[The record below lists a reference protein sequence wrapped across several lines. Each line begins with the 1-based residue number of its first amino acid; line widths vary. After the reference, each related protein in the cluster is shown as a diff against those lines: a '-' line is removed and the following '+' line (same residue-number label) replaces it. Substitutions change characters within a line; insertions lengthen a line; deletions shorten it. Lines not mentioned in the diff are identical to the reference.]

1 MWPEANILQAVHEK
15 DVVNPLELH
24 FIPVNPEPP
33 SAVAENS
40 CAGCLGDPLKRETCW
55 CLPWSPDLEVL
66 RWGTRKPRQVC
77 SWGRWYVL
85 YRLVAYLAGGKL
97 CNVFLEEVA
106 ACWELV
112 FSEEPG
118 EEFYSLGVWCVWG
131 GVGGELVKI
140 LDFAA
145 RELDMMSRVFVRWV
159 SWSIVLRS

>member
-1 MWPEANILQAVHEK
+1 M
-15 DVVNPLELH
+15 
-24 FIPVNPEPP
+24 
-33 SAVAENS
+33 
-40 CAGCLGDPLKRETCW
+40 
-55 CLPWSPDLEVL
+55 
-66 RWGTRKPRQVC
+66 
-77 SWGRWYVL
+77 
-85 YRLVAYLAGGKL
+85 VAYLAGGKL

-118 EEFYSLGVWCVWG
+118 EEFYSLGVWCVCVWG
-131 GVGGELVKI
+131 GGGGGELVKI